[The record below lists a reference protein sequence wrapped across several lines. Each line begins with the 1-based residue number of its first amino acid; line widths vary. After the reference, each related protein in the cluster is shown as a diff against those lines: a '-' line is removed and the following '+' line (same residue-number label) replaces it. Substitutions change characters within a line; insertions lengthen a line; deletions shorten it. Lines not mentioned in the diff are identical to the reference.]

1 MIGQLPVKLEEMEMA
16 QTENLK
22 EHYRKTAEEHE
33 AEARYCEGKG
43 WRHLAAVQRKLAAE
57 WLARI
62 V

>member
-1 MIGQLPVKLEEMEMA
+1 MA

>member
-1 MIGQLPVKLEEMEMA
+1 M

-22 EHYRKTAEEHE
+22 AYYRAKAQEHE
-33 AEARYCEGKG
+33 AEARYCDGKN
-43 WRHLAAVQRKLAAE
+43 WRHLAAMQRKLAAE

>member
-1 MIGQLPVKLEEMEMA
+1 MA

-22 EHYRKTAEEHE
+22 EYYRTKALEHE

-43 WRHLAAVQRKLAAE
+43 WWRLAKVQRRLAAE
-57 WLARI
+57 WLAKI